1 MELRDRLQAALGSD
15 YTIERE
21 LGGGGMSRVFVAL
34 EPRLGRR
41 VVIKVLSPE
50 LAALLS
56 TERFNREIQL
66 AASLQQANIVPLL
79 TAGMLDGV
87 PFYTMPFV
95 EGESVRA
102 RLARGPLSEADVI
115 SVLRDV
121 ARALVYAHGRG
132 VVHRDIKPDNVL
144 LSGEAAVVT
153 DFGIAKAL
161 NAARTGPDAAATGLT
176 QLGTAIGTPAY
187 MAPEQAT
194 GDPATDHRADL
205 YALGCMAYELLAG
218 TPPFHGKAVYQL
230 LQAHLSEVPP
240 PLEGIRIG
248 VDPALAA
255 LVMACLAKNP
265 DARPATAKAFL
276 HQLDALRSSGARE
289 AIPTVLGSTPRRLDK
304 VLGLWAVGSGA
315 AWILARAAVVGIG
328 LPRWTVTLVL
338 AVAALA
344 LPLMVATWYVQRT
357 ARRALAQTPALT
369 PGGSVLRGTMAT
381 LAIKASPHLS
391 WRRTRLAGIASAVAV
406 VLAVGGYVVLRQLGV
421 GPAASLLSAGRI
433 QSDSRIL
440 VSQFMT
446 TSSDTS
452 LGSVVAQ
459 AMRTSLGQS
468 TAIRLVSPS
477 EAAGALVRMTLP
489 GSTPLSLA
497 TARELAV
504 REGIPLIVTGQ
515 VAALGT
521 GFMVTTSLVSSETG
535 ETLVEL
541 QRAADGPGALLNA
554 IDALA
559 LDLRE
564 RIGESLRSVARA
576 PRLEEA
582 TTASLAALR
591 EYTRGVEVGDLG
603 GDWERGLQ
611 HLRAAVAVDS
621 TFASAWRKIAV
632 YESNLGSAESVQF
645 AAAAAA
651 YRFRERTVGTERQQ
665 IEAYYLGQVNTRA
678 AIAAY
683 RQFTGISRNNLA
695 LALNGAGRF
704 AEAESVLV
712 VQEVERAE
720 RGGARII
727 QEQLNLLRAQLGQR
741 KHSEA
746 AATIRVLTAE
756 FPNTDFL
763 ERSRAWAAIAIGGV
777 DSMPVVATRMQ
788 AASQPM
794 SRLTG
799 VGYERALAGA
809 KGEYRRFLVLG
820 RMMQAV
826 ADTAGNASAA
836 DPVMIR
842 LGEILTVALASRDF
856 ARGLGALDS
865 LVAANPEDGRPV
877 LDRHGAFFA
886 QAYARLGNVE
896 RARAQ
901 IAPILKASSPEERL
915 YQWGIS
921 RIVDA
926 EIALAEQDADVAL
939 SALRASVAA
948 DSGALFPAAYGDH
961 FERMGRAFELAGRRD
976 SAIVYLERYR
986 AVEDFASVQGHLA
999 QVYPDVLRRL
1009 GGLYAQQGDRP
1020 RALAAYEALLRL
1032 WRDADPVLAPAIADI
1047 RSRRDELGGG

>member
-1 MELRDRLQAALGSD
+1 MELRDRLQAALGSEF
-15 YTIERE
+15 TIERE

-34 EPRLGRR
+34 DVRLGRR

-50 LAALLS
+50 LAAHLS
-56 TERFNREIQL
+56 TGRFEREIQL

-79 TAGMLDGV
+79 TAGILDGV
-87 PFYTMPFV
+87 PFYMMPFV
-95 EGESVRA
+95 EGESLRA
-102 RLARGPLSEADVI
+102 RLARGPLSEAEVI

-121 ARALVYAHGRG
+121 ARALVYAHGRR

-161 NAARTGPDAAATGLT
+161 NEARTRPDASVTGLT

-218 TPPFHGKAVYQL
+218 TPPFHGRAVYQL

-240 PLEGIRIG
+240 PLEAIRVG

-255 LVMACLAKNP
+255 LVMACLAKDP
-265 DARPATAKAFL
+265 EARPETAKAFL

-289 AIPTVLGSTPRRLDK
+289 AIPAVLAATPRRLGK
-304 VLGLWAVGSGA
+304 VLGLWVVGSGA
-315 AWILARAAVVGIG
+315 AWVLARAAVIGIG

-344 LPLMVATWYVQRT
+344 LPLMVATWYVQRM
-357 ARRALAQTPALT
+357 ARQALVQTPALT

-381 LAIKASPHLS
+381 IAIKASPHLS
-391 WRRTRLAGIASAVAV
+391 WRRTRLAGIAAAVAV

-433 QSDSRIL
+433 QADSRIL
-440 VSQFMT
+440 VGQFTT
-446 TSSDTS
+446 TSSDSS

-489 GSTPLSLA
+489 GSTPLTLA

-515 VAALGT
+515 VATLGT

-535 ETLVEL
+535 EPLVEL
-541 QRAADGPGALLNA
+541 QRAADGPGALLSA

-591 EYTRGVEVGDLG
+591 EYTRGVELGDLG
-603 GDWERGLQ
+603 GDWKRGLE

-632 YESNLGSAESVQF
+632 YEGNLGSAESVQF

-665 IEAYYLGQVNTRA
+665 IEATFLGRVNTRA

-683 RQFTGISRNNLA
+683 RRSTGTSRNNLA
-695 LALNGAGRF
+695 LALNTAGRF

-712 VQEVERAE
+712 AQEVERAE

-727 QEQLNLLRAQLGQR
+727 QEQLNLLHAQLGQR
-741 KHSEA
+741 KYSEA
-746 AATIRVLTAE
+746 TATLRVLEAE
-756 FPNTDFL
+756 FPNTDYL

-777 DSMPVVATRMQ
+777 DSLPAVATRMQ
-788 AASQPM
+788 AASQSM
-794 SRLTG
+794 SRMTG

-809 KGEYRRFLVLG
+809 KGEYRRFVALG
-820 RMMQAV
+820 RTMQAV
-826 ADTAGNASAA
+826 ADSAGNASTA
-836 DPVMIR
+836 DPAMIR
-842 LGEILTVALASRDF
+842 LSEILTVALASKDF
-856 ARGLGALDS
+856 ARGLRALDS

-877 LDRHGAFFA
+877 LDRNTALFA
-886 QAYARLGNVE
+886 QAYARLGNVV
-896 RARAQ
+896 RSRSL
-901 IAPILKASSPEERL
+901 IASNLQAASAEERL

-921 RIVDA
+921 RVVEA
-926 EIALAEQDADVAL
+926 EIALAAQEGDAAL

-948 DSGALFPAAYGDH
+948 DSGALAAAAFGDH
-961 FERMGRAFELAGRRD
+961 FERMGRAFEMAGRRD

-986 AVEDFASVQGHLA
+986 LVEDFVTVQGHLA
-999 QVYPDVLRRL
+999 QLYPDVLRRL

-1032 WRDADPVLAPAIADI
+1032 WRDADPVLAPAIADV
-1047 RSRRDELGGG
+1047 RSRRDELSGR